1 MLHLFDLHSAPQPMT
16 GRGSRPMGVASGTLI
31 RTADGDIPV
40 EYLCAGDRVLTRG
53 NGFQTLRS
61 VGVIV
66 ARDIDVV
73 RFAARA
79 LGRKEGAR
87 ALTVPVAQQVL
98 VRDWRA
104 QIVYGKDSILT
115 PAGSLVDDKLA
126 RRQRLDRLRLFQ
138 LHFDTPQVIWANG
151 AELAS
156 TRALAAAPRRHLH

>member
-16 GRGSRPMGVASGTLI
+16 GRGSRPLGVANGTLI
-31 RTADGDIPV
+31 RTEDGDIPV
-40 EYLCAGDRVLTRG
+40 AYLCPGDRVLTRT

-79 LGRKEGAR
+79 LGRPDGAR
-87 ALTVPVAQQVL
+87 SLTVPVAQQVL
-98 VRDWRA
+98 VQDWRA

-115 PAGSLVDDKLA
+115 PAGSLVDGKLA
-126 RRQRLDRLRLFQ
+126 RRLRLDRLRLFQ
-138 LHFDTPQVIWANG
+138 LHFDTAQVIWANG
-151 AELAS
+151 VELAS
-156 TRALAAAPRRHLH
+156 ARTAAATPRRPLH